1 MKKVSLVPANIQYM
15 SVLLHEITEKSL
27 FQGGKIQQKQQHKQ

>member
-1 MKKVSLVPANIQYM
+1 MKEVSLVPANIQYI

-27 FQGGKIQQKQQHKQ
+27 LQAEKTTKTTA